1 MGAAAAGGQADT
13 ESLLGRHQPVLRYDS
28 QEAYFSDSA
37 ATWTDNPG
45 NVLVRAD
52 GTLLAAAKPS
62 GGVARLGLSF
72 LGHSRY
78 ANGLPVLKGDT
89 ISDPSR
95 NYVAQAAA
103 LHPKY
108 GNVTYGHARA
118 DAGGALWLQY
128 WRWHFYN
135 DFAIAGAWLHGGL
148 HEGDWEMIQLR
159 LGADGAPDRAAY
171 AQHRGAEARAWSDV
185 ATDASAQR
193 PIVYVARG
201 SHASYYEPG
210 AHWTGAWFDQADGR
224 RPSPG
229 ELLHVVADDRPAWI
243 TWPGFWGDTRP
254 VSGPISS
261 RSPTGPASHAQ
272 WRDPSVLL
280 RVAARQAAA
289 PAPPAPE
296 VPPPPQVTATRD
308 GTRLDVA
315 YDLGAHLRGPATV
328 TTIVVT
334 VNSKDDRIPP
344 RSWALAISGARGRVS
359 PPVELGPE
367 QHYDINVSATT
378 AKGVASNAVEILLP
392 PAS

>member
-1 MGAAAAGGQADT
+1 MGVAAAGPEADT
-13 ESLLGRHQPVLRYDS
+13 EALLRRHQPVLRYDS

-52 GTLLAAAKPS
+52 GTPLAASKQS
-62 GGVARLGLSF
+62 GGLPRLRLDF
-72 LGHSRY
+72 LGHSGY

-118 DAGGALWLQY
+118 DASGALWLQY

-159 LGADGAPDRAAY
+159 LGADGAPDLAVY
-171 AQHRGAEARAWSDV
+171 AQHKGAETRAWTDV
-185 ATDASAQR
+185 TTDQSGEH
-193 PIVYVARG
+193 PLVYVARG
-201 SHASYYEPG
+201 SHASYYDAGP
-210 AHWTGAWFDQADGR
+210 HWTGTWFDQADGR

-229 ELLHVVADDRPAWI
+229 ELLHVAGDESPGWI

-254 VSGPISS
+254 VFGPIDAS
-261 RSPTGPASHAQ
+261 SPTGPAGHEQ
-272 WRDPSVLL
+272 WRDPSVLA

-289 PAPPAPE
+289 PTPPAPD
-296 VPPPPQVTATRD
+296 VPPVPIVTATRD
-308 GTRLDVA
+308 GSRLDVA
-315 YDLGAHLRGPATV
+315 YDLGSHLRGPATV

-334 VNSKDDRIPP
+334 VNSEDDRIPP
-344 RSWALAISGARGRVS
+344 RSWALAISGARGHVS
-359 PPVELGPE
+359 PPLELNPG
-367 QHYDINVSATT
+367 QRYDINVSATT
-378 AKGVASNAVEILLP
+378 AKGVASSAVQINLP
-392 PAS
+392 ATG